1 MMEPPPSRRILATG
15 FPRPVAGVHTCI
27 YVCMVPVASTGTR
40 KRVGE
45 RWLREASTSRSRPAG
60 AMNMSAKR
68 TVKSSRKAT
77 RGKADFFRMD
87 RMSDEQIM
95 RTSPPEL
102 ADLPDDFWRTA
113 VLVVPEPKVPI
124 SLRVD
129 RDVLQ
134 WFREEGPRYQSR
146 MNAVLRSY
154 MEQSRRGVT
163 RRRRK

>member
-1 MMEPPPSRRILATG
+1 
-15 FPRPVAGVHTCI
+15 
-27 YVCMVPVASTGTR
+27 
-40 KRVGE
+40 
-45 RWLREASTSRSRPAG
+45 
-60 AMNMSAKR
+60 MSAKR
-68 TVKSSRKAT
+68 IVRSSRKAT
-77 RGKADFFRMD
+77 RGKADFSRMD
-87 RMSDEQIM
+87 RMTEDQIM

-102 ADLPDDFWRTA
+102 ADLPDDFWKTA
-113 VLVVPEPKVPI
+113 VLVAPEPKVPI

-154 MEQSRRGVT
+154 MEQSRRGVS